1 MTGRKKR
8 VYLRLLLGVMVGLV
22 LLSCVSVLYFHPIQS
37 WIVHRLLES
46 VNQGLNGRL
55 EVESVRLLPTGAFDI
70 AGARLTSRGA
80 VPAYAGIVQVERIS
94 GRLRIF
100 SLLVHS
106 LDFDSLRIEG
116 LQTEITMDSMGRFG
130 FEDVFAKPSP
140 EKPTAKPAEPWRVHI
155 RQLEI
160 SAEALAVREDEQL
173 FFQTNSLRIESGLSY
188 EPRELIL
195 HHFALE
201 TEGIRLRG
209 SGSWPLAESGHG
221 AGCVHARLPLQM
233 LSPFL
238 EWKPPNDT
246 VSVDLH
252 YELKDSLGIQLALDW
267 PQAGVVAVTAKTAWP
282 VERVAG
288 LARGSFF
295 GLRPDYFADTVMA
308 QAWLS
313 GSFDIRGDGPPLE
326 TAGISAHISLHNSSY
341 DNYEIRRADFDFV
354 WRDQSLS
361 GAGEIHSKSGSAKM
375 TFRADDLLAELP
387 RIEGTLDV
395 REVCLQDFAE
405 DVPSDIPRINARIHG
420 WMRGAPPFGKEGA
433 VEASFGPTSFRG
445 HAIDTAR
452 VEAEWRGKALTFPQL
467 YAAHK
472 GTSVEVMGEGAF
484 DSTFQ
489 IHAEIQSRD
498 IRELAAKLPIPEDL
512 ADSLAGAVQL
522 SADAKFKLSAAGPS
536 EFEAK
541 AELEGES
548 VAAGPCSFRRL
559 AVSVDTFRFSPLF
572 VAGSIYGEG
581 GEVAGRAAD
590 TVMVRFSGRP
600 ESVAANLS
608 ASLAHDSLRLQLKGV
623 FEQDN
628 NGALAAN
635 LNILRGEVLGYHWA
649 LEKPTSLTW
658 DGNELSMADF
668 DLNSDLGAIRA
679 VGRLSVKEEEDFA
692 VLISD
697 LRSGALAKLLPVPDA
712 KISALLQLSGTG
724 QAPTVNFELVAE
736 SLQWD
741 ENGWI
746 DKLVATGELHGDS
759 LSVSGFAVWMRDTL
773 LTFSGNAP
781 ATLSFSEGLKLPRD
795 KPLTARLRFHGQPL
809 TKLQP
814 YLPWGVRIGGWAGV
828 DLNIS
833 GTMEQPVW
841 NGDLVI
847 ENGSIEDIVH
857 GLHYEDIY
865 LKGNWRGDSLFIER
879 AEAKATG
886 KMEGQG
892 MALMAFPL
900 PESLSVRLNF
910 KHFQILNRADLRAK
924 LSGNIALQGPP
935 MALRMQGNL
944 TLDELRYRITSAT
957 TKDIELVDLEAEL
970 AELRGDTAIAFR
982 FPGDL
987 IYKKM
992 DQAVRVKLPR
1002 NCWIHGGGVSIEL
1015 EGDVWLYKQPNQTEQ
1030 VYGQIRV
1037 VRGTV
1042 DLYTR
1047 KLEVQEGTITFD
1059 GDLQDPNLDITA
1071 IEANLKRSR
1080 NVEIVLKLGGT
1091 KNHPEIELSG
1101 RDPDGDLTYED
1112 IVSYLTLGRRATG
1125 ATEMFS
1131 SGAGSSET
1139 PMLGTAAVTGVSAG
1153 VSRLVSRALRLEVF
1167 EYRPGQG
1174 GVAGLTQGEL
1184 EVGAYVTSNL
1194 FVSVIHSMEEKQA
1207 GQKVILEYQVLP
1219 WLRLRGTRQ
1228 SEGQSGFDL
1237 FFQWEWR

>member
-1 MTGRKKR
+1 MSRRKKR
-8 VYLRLLLGVMVGLV
+8 VYLWLLLGGAGGLV
-22 LLSCVSVLYFHPIQS
+22 LLTGISLSFLRPAQS
-37 WIVHRLLES
+37 LIVRRLLES

-55 EVESVRLLPTGAFDI
+55 EVESAHVLPSGVFDI
-70 AGARLTSRGA
+70 RRAKLTARDE
-80 VPAYAGIVQVERIS
+80 PIVQMERVS
-94 GRLRIF
+94 GRLHIF
-100 SLLVHS
+100 SLLAHS

-116 LQTEITMDSMGRFG
+116 LQTEIAMDSTGRFA
-130 FEDVFAKPSP
+130 FEDIFAKPSP
-140 EKPTAKPAEPWRVHI
+140 EEPIAEPAEPWRVQI

-160 SAEALAVREDEQL
+160 SMKALTVREDEQVL
-173 FFQTNSLRIESGLSY
+173 FQTDSLHIESGLSY

-195 HHFALE
+195 HRFALR
-201 TEGIRLRG
+201 TEGISLSG
-209 SGSWPLAESGHG
+209 SGSWPLTEFGHG
-221 AGCVHARLPLQM
+221 SGYVSARLPLQM

-238 EWKPPNDT
+238 GWEPPNDT
-246 VSVDLH
+246 IAVDLL
-252 YELKDSLGIQLALDW
+252 YELKDSLDIQLALDW
-267 PQAGVVAVTAKTAWP
+267 PQAGVATLSARTIWP
-282 VERVAG
+282 VERVAV
-288 LARGSFF
+288 LARGDFY

-313 GSFDIRGDGPPLE
+313 GRFDIQGEGPPLE
-326 TAGISAHISLHNSSY
+326 TADFSARISMHNSHY
-341 DNYEIRRADFDFV
+341 DDYEIHQADLDFA
-354 WRDQSLS
+354 WRDQNLS
-361 GAGEIHSKSGSAKM
+361 GAGEIRSPSGSGKM
-375 TFRADDLLAELP
+375 TFHAADLLTESP
-387 RIEGTLDV
+387 RIETNLDV
-395 REVCLQDFAE
+395 RELCLQDFA
-405 DVPSDIPRINARIHG
+405 DGVPSDIPRINARLHG

-445 HAIDTAR
+445 HSLDTAR
-452 VEAEWRGKALTFPQL
+452 VEAEWQGKALTIPQL
-467 YAAHK
+467 YVAHK
-472 GTSVEVMGEGAF
+472 GTSLELKGGGVF

-489 IHAEIQSRD
+489 IHAEIQSQD
-498 IRELAAKLPIPEDL
+498 IHELAAQLPIPEDL
-512 ADSLAGAVQL
+512 AGTLSGAVQL
-522 SADAKFKLSAAGPS
+522 SADTKFKLSAAGPS
-536 EFEAK
+536 EFEIK
-541 AELEGES
+541 ARLEGES
-548 VAAGPCSFRRL
+548 VAAGPYSFRRL
-559 AVSVDTFRFSPLF
+559 AASVDTFRFSPLF

-581 GEVAGRAAD
+581 GEVVGRAAD
-590 TVMVRFSGRP
+590 TVMVHFSGRLD
-600 ESVAANLS
+600 SMAATLS
-608 ASLAHDSLRLQLKGV
+608 ASLAHDSLRLQMKGV
-623 FEQDN
+623 FEKDIDE
-628 NGALAAN
+628 ALTAN
-635 LNILRGEVLGYHWA
+635 LNMLRGEVLGYHWT
-649 LEKPTSLTW
+649 LEKPTRLIWT
-658 DGNELSMADF
+658 GNELSMTDF
-668 DLNSDLGAIRA
+668 DLNSDLGVFRA
-679 VGRLSVKEEEDFA
+679 VGRLSLEDEEDFE
-692 VLISD
+692 VLVSD
-697 LRSGALAKLLPVPDA
+697 LRSGALAKLLPLPEA
-712 KISALLQLSGTG
+712 KISAQLQLSGTG

-746 DKLVATGELHGDS
+746 DKLVATGELQGGS
-759 LSVSGFAVWMRDTL
+759 LAANGFAIWQRDTL
-773 LTFSGNAP
+773 ATFSGNAP
-781 ATLSFSEGLKLPRD
+781 ATLSFSEGLRLPRGE
-795 KPLTARLRFHGQPL
+795 PLSARLRLHDQPL
-809 TKLQP
+809 DKLQP
-814 YLPWGVRIGGWAGV
+814 YLPWGVRIGGRAGV

-833 GTMEQPVW
+833 GTIEQPVW

-847 ENGSIEDIVH
+847 EDGSIEDIVH

-879 AEAKATG
+879 VEAKATG

-900 PESLSVRLNF
+900 PESLSVRINF

-924 LSGNIALQGPP
+924 LSGNVALQGPP
-935 MALRMQGNL
+935 MALHTQGNL
-944 TLDELRYRITSAT
+944 SLDELRYRITSAT

-992 DQAVRVKLPR
+992 DEAVRVKLPR

-1015 EGDVWLYKQPNQTEQ
+1015 EGEVWLYKSPNETEQ

-1042 DLYTR
+1042 NLYTR
-1047 KLEVQEGTITFD
+1047 SLEVQEGTITFD

-1080 NVEIVLKLGGT
+1080 DVEIVLKLGGT

-1101 RDPDGDLTYED
+1101 RDPDGELSYED

-1125 ATEMFS
+1125 TTEMFS

-1228 SEGQSGFDL
+1228 GEGQSGFDL